1 MQSLEAR
8 AAGLRARS
16 VTGGENISMWRIM
29 LAVWAVP
36 VCGGG
41 LVLVPRGFWQRGYEK
56 TLKRGGRPARAA
68 REGDGPMVLNDHI
81 RVMNGDMYPPGIC
94 P

>member
-29 LAVWAVP
+29 LAVLAVP

-41 LVLVPRGFWQRGYEK
+41 LVQVPRGFWQRG
-56 TLKRGGRPARAA
+56 
-68 REGDGPMVLNDHI
+68 
-81 RVMNGDMYPPGIC
+81 
-94 P
+94 